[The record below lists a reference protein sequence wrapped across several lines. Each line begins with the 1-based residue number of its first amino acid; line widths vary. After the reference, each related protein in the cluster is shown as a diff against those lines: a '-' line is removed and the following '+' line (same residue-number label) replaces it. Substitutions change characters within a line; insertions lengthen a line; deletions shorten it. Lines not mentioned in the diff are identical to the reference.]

1 MLQKLILL
9 LFTVTVLFSCTPT
22 EEKQPLI
29 LWYDQPAR
37 IWEEALP
44 LGNATTGA
52 MVFGGVASEQ
62 YSLNDHTLWSGE
74 PKPGNVANG
83 PEILAKVRKAIDDS
97 NYEEAGKLWRGMHG
111 PYSARYL
118 PLGDLFLK
126 FSFNDTLVS
135 NYYRKLDLRNAIS
148 TVEFQDNGVTYKRE
162 SFISFPDQVMAIRL
176 SASEKKKISFEA
188 LLSSKLRY
196 QIKVMAPDH
205 LKLTGKAPN
214 YVANR
219 DFETEQVVYDELEGK
234 GMNFEIDLKL
244 ISKGGEFTSGEN
256 SIGVKNADEVVILL
270 TEATSF
276 NGFDKSPSL
285 EGKDPAVLSAE
296 KLKLASA
303 KNWKQLYADHLKDY
317 SNLFDRVELDLGE
330 QKMEFPTDE
339 RMLKFNAGNPD
350 NGLIALYFQYGR
362 YLMIASSRPG
372 TPPSNLQGIWNQ
384 HVKPPWGSNYT
395 ININTEMNYWP
406 AEITNLSEC
415 HIPLF
420 DFMDELAV
428 NGAVT
433 AKTNYGIQ
441 SGWLAHHNA
450 DVWAKTSPTGGE
462 GWDPRGAP
470 RWSCWPMGGAWFCTH
485 LWEHYQFT
493 GNREFLEKRAWP
505 LMKGS
510 AEFLLLWMVQD
521 ENGFW
526 VTNPSSSPENVF
538 TLEGKKLEISKA
550 TTMDMSIIRE
560 LFAQCLD
567 AAKVLG
573 IEDEFTIR
581 LKEVFP
587 KLYPFQ
593 IGQYG
598 QVQEWFKDWDDPKD
612 KHRHISHL
620 FSLYPGN
627 QISLENTPELAKAA
641 KQSMIHRGDVST
653 GWSMAWKINWWA
665 RLKDGDHAL
674 KILKDGLTYIGP
686 KKEVMGGG
694 GTYANLFDAH
704 PPFQIDGN
712 FGGTA
717 GIAEMLVQSHEG
729 FIHLLPAL
737 PAEWPSG
744 EVSGLV
750 ARGGFVIDL
759 KWSEGQ
765 LQSAVIHSKLGGDCR
780 IKVAG
785 QITGKGF
792 DLLGASPESENPL
805 LQKPL
810 TVPFINQSKVEA
822 PELTLPE
829 GKLYEWGTVAGSTY
843 EIQLKIKPDHE

>member
-9 LFTVTVLFSCTPT
+9 LLSLTALSSCAPKK
-22 EEKQPLI
+22 EKQPLI

-44 LGNATTGA
+44 LGNASTGA
-52 MVFGGVASEQ
+52 MVFGGAASEQ

-74 PKPGNVANG
+74 PNPGNVANG
-83 PEILAKVRKAIDDS
+83 PEILAKVRKAIDGG

-118 PLGDLFLK
+118 PLGDLFLN
-126 FSFNDTLVS
+126 FNFNDTLVS
-135 NYYRKLDLRNAIS
+135 NYSRNLDLRNAMT
-148 TVEFQDNGVTYKRE
+148 TVGFHDNGVTYKRE

-176 SASEKKKISFEA
+176 SASEKQKISFDA

-196 QIKVMAPDH
+196 EVKVLAPDH
-205 LKLTGKAPN
+205 LKLVGKAPS

-219 DFETEQVVYDELEGK
+219 EFETEQVVYDDLDGR

-256 SIGVKNADEVVILL
+256 SIGVKNADEVIIIL

-276 NGFDKSPSL
+276 NGFDKSPSR

-296 KLKLASA
+296 KLELVSA
-303 KNWKQLYADHLKDY
+303 KNWDELLASHQADYK
-317 SNLFDRVELDLGE
+317 NLFDRVELNLGE
-330 QKMEFPTDE
+330 QKMDLPTDE

-384 HVKPPWGSNYT
+384 HVQPPWGSNYT

-415 HIPLF
+415 HTPLF

-462 GWDPRGAP
+462 GWDPKGAP

-493 GNREFLEKRAWP
+493 GDREFLQQRAWP

-510 AEFLLLWMVQD
+510 AEFLLSWMVQD
-521 ENGFW
+521 ENGYW

-538 TLEGKKLEISKA
+538 TLDGKKLEISKA

-744 EVSGLV
+744 EINGLV

-759 KWSEGQ
+759 KWSEGK
-765 LQSAVIHSKLGGDCR
+765 LQTAVILSKLGGDCR

-785 QITGKGF
+785 EMTGKGF
-792 DLLGASPESENPL
+792 DLSGGSPESKNQL

-829 GKLYEWGTVAGSTY
+829 GKLYEWGTIAGSTY
-843 EIQLKIKPDHE
+843 EIQLKK

>member
-1 MLQKLILL
+1 MLHKLILL
-9 LFTVTVLFSCTPT
+9 LLSVIALSSCAPKK
-22 EEKQPLI
+22 EKQPLI
-29 LWYDQPAR
+29 LWYNQPAR

-44 LGNATTGA
+44 LGNASTGA

-74 PKPGNVANG
+74 PNPGNVANG
-83 PEILAKVRKAIDDS
+83 PEILAKVRKAIDSD

-118 PLGDLFLK
+118 PLGDLFLN
-126 FSFNDTLVS
+126 FNFHDTLVS
-135 NYYRKLDLRNAIS
+135 NYSRNLDLRNAMA
-148 TVEFQDNGVTYKRE
+148 TVGFQDNGVTYKRE

-176 SASEKKKISFEA
+176 SASEKQKISFDA

-196 QIKVMAPDH
+196 EVKVLAPDH
-205 LKLTGKAPN
+205 LKLVGKAPS

-219 DFETEQVVYDELEGK
+219 DFETQQVVYDDLDGK

-276 NGFDKSPSL
+276 NGFDKSPSR
-285 EGKDPAVLSAE
+285 EGKDPAALSAE
-296 KLKLASA
+296 KIKLASA
-303 KNWKQLYADHLKDY
+303 KNWEELVAGHLSDY
-317 SNLFDRVELDLGE
+317 SGLFDRVELSLGE
-330 QKMEFPTDE
+330 QKMELPTDE

-372 TPPSNLQGIWNQ
+372 TPPSNLQGIWNP
-384 HVKPPWGSNYT
+384 HVQPPWGSNYT

-415 HIPLF
+415 HTPLF
-420 DFMDELAV
+420 DFMDELAI

-462 GWDPRGAP
+462 DWDPRGAP

-493 GNREFLEKRAWP
+493 GDREFLQQRAWP

-510 AEFLLLWMVQD
+510 AEFLLSWMVQD
-521 ENGFW
+521 ENGYW

-538 TLEGKKLEISKA
+538 TLDGKKLEISKA

-560 LFAQCLD
+560 SFAQCLD

-573 IEDEFTIR
+573 IEDEFTTR

-587 KLYPFQ
+587 ELYPFH

-598 QVQEWFKDWDDPKD
+598 QVQEWYKDWDDLKD

-620 FSLYPGN
+620 FSLFPGN

-674 KILKDGLTYIGP
+674 KILKDGLTYIGL

-744 EVSGLV
+744 EINGLV
-750 ARGGFVIDL
+750 TRGGFVIDL
-759 KWSEGQ
+759 KWSEGK

-785 QITGKGF
+785 EMTGKGF
-792 DLLGASPESENPL
+792 DLSDGSPESKNQL

-822 PELTLPE
+822 PEFTLPD
-829 GKLYEWGTVAGSTY
+829 GKLFEWGTIAGSTY
-843 EIQLKIKPDHE
+843 EIQLKN

>member
-9 LFTVTVLFSCTPT
+9 LFLVHPLFSCTLK
-22 EEKQPLI
+22 EEKQLLI
-29 LWYDQPAR
+29 LWYNQPAR

-44 LGNATTGA
+44 LGNASTGA
-52 MVFGGVASEQ
+52 MVFGGVASEH
-62 YSLNDHTLWSGE
+62 YSLNDHVLWSGE
-74 PKPGNVANG
+74 PKPGNVSNG
-83 PEILAKVRKAIDDS
+83 PEILANVRKAIDDG

-118 PLGDLFLK
+118 PLGDLFLN

-135 NYYRKLDLRNAIS
+135 NYSRNLDLRNAIS
-148 TVEFQDNGVTYKRE
+148 TIEFHNNGVTYKRE

-176 SASEKKKISFEA
+176 SASKKKKISFEA
-188 LLSSKLRY
+188 FLSSKLRY
-196 QIKVMAPDH
+196 HVKVVAPDH

-219 DFETEQVVYDELEGK
+219 DFETDQVVYDDMESK

-276 NGFDKSPSL
+276 NGFDKSPSR
-285 EGKDPAVLSAE
+285 EGKDPAILSAE

-303 KNWKQLYADHLKDY
+303 KNWKQLYTDHLNDY
-317 SNLFDRVELDLGE
+317 SSLFDRVELNLGE
-330 QKMEFPTDE
+330 QKMELPTDE

-384 HVKPPWGSNYT
+384 HVQPPWGSNYT

-406 AEITNLSEC
+406 AEIANLSEC
-415 HIPLF
+415 HTPLF

-462 GWDPRGAP
+462 GWDPKGAP

-493 GNREFLEKRAWP
+493 GDREFLAKRAWP

-510 AEFLLLWMVQD
+510 AEFMLSWMVQD
-521 ENGFW
+521 ENGYW
-526 VTNPSSSPENVF
+526 VTNPSSSPENNF
-538 TLEGKKLEISKA
+538 ILDGKKLEISKA

-573 IEDEFTIR
+573 IEDDFTIR
-581 LKEVFP
+581 LTEVFP
-587 KLYPFQ
+587 KLYPFH

-627 QISLENTPELAKAA
+627 HISLENAPELAKAA

-686 KKEVMGGG
+686 KKEELGGG

-729 FIHLLPAL
+729 LIHLLPAL

-744 EVSGLV
+744 EISGLV
-750 ARGGFVIDL
+750 ARGGFVIDM

-780 IKVAG
+780 IKMAG
-785 QITGKGF
+785 QMIGKGF
-792 DLLGASPESENPL
+792 DLYEGSPESKNPL

-822 PELTLPE
+822 PELKLPE
-829 GKLYEWGTVAGSTY
+829 GKLYEWGTVAGRTY
-843 EIQLKIKPDHE
+843 EIQLKN